1 MDVKKTKTFI
11 CLAGLEATKTHNRDR
26 PHPISSQT
34 RIGGMSRQTESRS
47 TRTYTVTEG
56 SGPNAVTKTV
66 VEETIIK
73 ADGSK
78 VTNKTETVTRG
89 AAGGGTS
96 SKSLF
101 DKDTDK
107 DKKGGFGGV
116 GFINLVMASYR
127 VIVDMPAISRMRL
140 EDNDSFSL
148 YHGMLGPAFYW
159 IRIHY
164 EKFHNHFT

>member
-1 MDVKKTKTFI
+1 MKYIFLFSVV
-11 CLAGLEATKTHNRDR
+11 GLEANKTSSKDR
-26 PHPISSQT
+26 PSPISSQT
-34 RIGGMSRQTESRS
+34 RTGGMSRQTESRS

-89 AAGGGTS
+89 SAGGAS

-101 DKDTDK
+101 DKDTDR
-107 DKKGGFGGV
+107 DKKSGFGGV
-116 GFINLVMASYR
+116 SC
-127 VIVDMPAISRMRL
+127 
-140 EDNDSFSL
+140 
-148 YHGMLGPAFYW
+148 
-159 IRIHY
+159 
-164 EKFHNHFT
+164 T